1 MKQLVLDLV
10 PDAGPTL
17 DNFVAGP
24 NVEALQ
30 ALREVVAGER
40 RE

>member
-1 MKQLVLDLV
+1 MKQLVLDLS
-10 PDAGPTL
+10 PGTIQTL
-17 DNFVAGP
+17 DNFVSGP